1 MDNMGNKE
9 YKQKKEKEKSE
20 KKFKLFTKRNMIIG
34 VLGLNVILI
43 PFCII
48 YSVDLPSVA
57 SVILTLV
64 LFIVYNT
71 LSMQISRYSYL
82 YKDKKITKELEAK
95 IIRKDELKKVFGM
108 SVLINLPITILYL
121 ILVLARH

>member
-1 MDNMGNKE
+1 MDKKDYKQNKE
-9 YKQKKEKEKSE
+9 KDN
-20 KKFKLFTKRNMIIG
+20 KKFRLFTKKNMIIG
-34 VLGLNVILI
+34 ILLFNIVLI
-43 PFCII
+43 PFCVI

-64 LFIVYNT
+64 LFIIYNT
-71 LSMQISRYSYL
+71 FSMQISRYSYL

>member
-1 MDNMGNKE
+1 MDYMGNKE

-95 IIRKDELKKVFGM
+95 IIRKDELKKMFGM
-108 SVLINLPITILYL
+108 GVLINLPITILYL